1 MIMCACGCGAT
12 FPRLDNEGR
21 ERSFVNGH
29 NSKNK
34 PSPSIDKVG
43 EILAGSK
50 VPMTRQAIVRASG
63 MRGTLVTATLQRMK
77 VLGKVVHV
85 DHNQWA
91 APRGK
96 R

>member
-1 MIMCACGCGAT
+1 
-12 FPRLDNEGR
+12 
-21 ERSFVNGH
+21 
-29 NSKNK
+29 
-34 PSPSIDKVG
+34 
-43 EILAGSK
+43 
-50 VPMTRQAIVRASG
+50 MTRQAIVRASG